1 MMIDWR
7 RKDEEEGKVEVDSNV
22 DAWRLIGEQCL
33 QKIREPKREKRVNI
47 MYFKWL
53 WDDSVDVSR
62 MLRFWSS

>member
-1 MMIDWR
+1 MAAISGR
-7 RKDEEEGKVEVDSNV
+7 ER
-22 DAWRLIGEQCL
+22 IGRAGDHFVILCHL
-33 QKIREPKREKRVNI
+33 CGSLPVVLKIREPKREKRVNI